1 MTGLTTSDVN
11 VIDERDISAE
21 VMAEILMD
29 DKVSTYKMFEELE
42 SLYASDQYDKRTID
56 VVLMTI
62 TNYDLAEIKEMVD
75 ERIKG
80 AKS

>member
-1 MTGLTTSDVN
+1 MTQFTANN

-29 DKVSTYKMFEELE
+29 DKVSTYRMFEELE
-42 SLYASDQYDKRTID
+42 SIYDSEQYDNRTID
-56 VVLMTI
+56 VVLMTL
-62 TNYDLAEIKEMVD
+62 TNYNFAEIKEMVD

-80 AKS
+80 AEL